1 MNFPKTEQN
10 RECVP
15 YCTRTKRVGLKL
27 KQIYTGCELTRRP
40 RLPRC
45 YMNYLYYTYN
55 RHTIVRRVSSIRKI
69 QIVCCLSTTESRIM
83 CGVAGTDTE
92 TAFRAAD
99 AIRFASVR
107 RGAARCGAACR
118 RTARVYRKVGEMLR
132 PPNGFNVCQF
142 QSRGGGGYR
151 NAYTYREQANATAM
165 CGGKC
170 SHTLTYTHTQ
180 IHTLTQTLPHM
191 VCGEGGSRDRS
202 RYF

>member
-69 QIVCCLSTTESRIM
+69 QIVCCSSTTELRIM

-99 AIRFASVR
+99 AIRFAPVR
-107 RGAARCGAACR
+107 RGAVRRVGGRRAFIGKWERCCGR
-118 RTARVYRKVGEMLR
+118 RTGSTFVNFSPAAVADIVTHILTENKRTRLLCAVE
-132 PPNGFNVCQF
+132 
-142 QSRGGGGYR
+142 
-151 NAYTYREQANATAM
+151 NA
-165 CGGKC
+165 
-170 SHTLTYTHTQ
+170 HTH
-180 IHTLTQTLPHM
+180 
-191 VCGEGGSRDRS
+191 
-202 RYF
+202 